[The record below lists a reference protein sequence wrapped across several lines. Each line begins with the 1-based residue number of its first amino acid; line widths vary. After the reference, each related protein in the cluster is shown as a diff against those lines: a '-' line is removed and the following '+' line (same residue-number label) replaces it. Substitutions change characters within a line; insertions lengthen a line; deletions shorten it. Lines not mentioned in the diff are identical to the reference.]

1 MLTAMPPSA
10 HASSPTFVTASLYR
24 IILFN
29 RLSQN
34 VEMRLVSAQTKHDQ
48 ISVCTVNAM
57 GSVHVVVWLCSLRP
71 DKIQDLV
78 LAFPRD
84 ESVRE
89 DYLNAFPLGSA
100 VEPLDDVEL
109 QGF

>member
-71 DKIQDLV
+71 DEI
-78 LAFPRD
+78 
-84 ESVRE
+84 
-89 DYLNAFPLGSA
+89 
-100 VEPLDDVEL
+100 
-109 QGF
+109 